1 MDASFKH
8 PIRQGNISR
17 GLLAAVAVALLPL
30 AALAADAVNYT
41 PDYRDHD
48 DHHGI
53 HDSALVEKVRNYAK
67 KFANPDSL
75 LKEPGWIVGTGCVS
89 GPDTGAMGVH
99 IVNIGLT
106 KDGVLDPE
114 QPEAF
119 IYEPQRNGGTVLVGV
134 EFIQD
139 AADWAT
145 RNPPPAGPPTLDGH
159 QMNLV
164 GAPNRYGLPAFF
176 ELHVWAFEEN
186 PRGAFADF
194 NTHVTCEKQPLRFEL
209 K

>member
-1 MDASFKH
+1 MDTFKN
-8 PIRQGNISR
+8 PIRRAIRGNLSR
-17 GLLAAVAVALLPL
+17 GLLMAVALLPL
-30 AALAADAVNYT
+30 AALAAGAVDYT
-41 PDYRDHD
+41 PDYRGHD
-48 DHHGI
+48 DHHGV
-53 HDSALVEKVRNYAK
+53 HDSALVEKVRNAAK

-75 LKEPGWIVGTGCVS
+75 LSKPGWIVGTGCVS

-106 KDGVLDPE
+106 KDGVLDP
-114 QPEAF
+114 QYPEAF
-119 IYEPQRNGGTVLVGV
+119 IYEPQPNGGTVLVGV

-139 AADWAT
+139 AADWAA

-159 QMNLV
+159 QMNFV
-164 GAPNRYGLPAFF
+164 DAPNRYGLPAFY

-186 PRGAFADF
+186 PRGAFADW